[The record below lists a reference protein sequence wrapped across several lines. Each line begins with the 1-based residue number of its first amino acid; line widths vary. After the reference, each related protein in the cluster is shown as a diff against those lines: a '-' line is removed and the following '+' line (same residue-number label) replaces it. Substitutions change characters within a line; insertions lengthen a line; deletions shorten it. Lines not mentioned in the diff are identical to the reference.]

1 MTSSINRFKI
11 RRGDSPEKKTRKHE
25 EEHLV
30 ARSGPPGHESR
41 QMEKIWRDESKC
53 RRLRGEVYSR
63 EISFKWSSVGCMR
76 KKNRYW
82 LEKHQ
87 PARRSKELEEE
98 EEEEEAA
105 AAAALKPVGMHPSH
119 HPKQSDTGIGAS
131 VLRRW
136 SGGQSND
143 PPSSTRAG
151 PSKRRARGAHR
162 VRNHPLYVG
171 PTHPTDCAPKI
182 TSDQFKFPVLM
193 SHDGFVVPSKVSSS
207 PRSQRDNSG
216 EKRLKA
222 GGGAGVG
229 ANISNKER
237 ECYSLR
243 SRGLCLVPVAS
254 TLKIAQS
261 NGADLWAPNR
271 KP

>member
-98 EEEEEAA
+98 EEEEEEEEAA

-119 HPKQSDTGIGAS
+119 HPKQSDTGIGAA

-171 PTHPTDCAPKI
+171 PTHPTDCAPSVI
-182 TSDQFKFPVLM
+182 VD
-193 SHDGFVVPSKVSSS
+193 DNY
-207 PRSQRDNSG
+207 NSG
-216 EKRLKA
+216 QFVSTVRTGGIQKTTVTSRLLPCTSIAYTK
-222 GGGAGVG
+222 
-229 ANISNKER
+229 KLTER